1 MADNNNITLRAV
13 KGEAL
18 TYAQMD
24 TNFRSLYYSSSYSGS
39 TIQLHYTGS
48 SAVPISGR
56 GDTHTLSLRQIRSL
70 DTLPTSDAGLASGD
84 LFTQTA
90 TQLGGS
96 GTTKVICIK

>member
-18 TYAQMD
+18 SYEQMD

-48 SAVPISGR
+48 TAVPLPSR
-56 GDTHTLSLRQIRSL
+56 NDTHTISLKQIRNL
-70 DTLPTSDAGLASGD
+70 DTLPTSDAGLSTGD

-90 TQLGGS
+90 TELGGS